1 MEANDNGKFSVTW
14 TVPQDVN
21 PGTLTITAADESG
34 KPATAQLTISAS
46 GTGTGTADSGD
57 GLASTGANATIIA
70 TAVALL
76 LIVIGAGL
84 LIARRKNTVND
95 AS

>member
-1 MEANDNGKFSVTW
+1 VTW

-21 PGTLTITAADESG
+21 PGTLTITAEDESG
-34 KPATAQLTISAS
+34 NSATAKLIVSA
-46 GTGTGTADSGD
+46 TGTADSGD
-57 GLASTGANATIIA
+57 ALASTGAKATIFA

-84 LIARRKNTVND
+84 LIARRNNTVND

>member
-1 MEANDNGKFSVTW
+1 MANGDFSVVW
-14 TVPQDVN
+14 TVPQDIS
-21 PGTLTITAADESG
+21 PGNLTITAVDESG
-34 KPATAQLTISAS
+34 NTATAELTISA
-46 GTGTGTADSGD
+46 TGTAGTGSGDSGD
-57 GLASTGANATIIA
+57 GLASTGAKATMIA

-84 LIARRKNTVND
+84 LIARRNNTVND